1 MDGAWLSSPRS
12 YSLGKC
18 PEDGLP
24 GHHAATH
31 ILSRP
36 GCWDPSVIPTGAKWA
51 LENGS
56 ASLKRVHASLVLRSC
71 ALGALLGASEA
82 QKGDLVP
89 APCGL
94 VLGAFLGR
102 DPLSLTHRIHL
113 HQRSAGVRLDWKVT
127 HSPQRTSLSSEEGV
141 QHRPL
146 TSVSPR
152 LQWKPWHLSGC
163 DAPKVEFS
171 KEELPGVFIFP
182 G

>member
-1 MDGAWLSSPRS
+1 MGIRKWLCKPQKGARL
-12 YSLGKC
+12 
-18 PEDGLP
+18 
-24 GHHAATH
+24 
-31 ILSRP
+31 
-36 GCWDPSVIPTGAKWA
+36 TGAQILCPW
-51 LENGS
+51 GTS
-56 ASLKRVHASLVLRSC
+56 
-71 ALGALLGASEA
+71 GASEA

-102 DPLSLTHRIHL
+102 DPLSLTHRIHV